1 MQRIGADYTHR
12 ALATRT
18 SPENR
23 VCDIGSQE
31 GDFLAGCDMKRG
43 SFSEAGRRRRRMFLS
58 KAHVALAAAGTLG
71 SCFGIGIAINGGL
84 EFNRTK
90 LFVGVGL
97 IAFSTILY
105 ISMLFVKDDEPS

>member
-1 MQRIGADYTHR
+1 
-12 ALATRT
+12 
-18 SPENR
+18 
-23 VCDIGSQE
+23 
-31 GDFLAGCDMKRG
+31 MKRG